1 MECSSYRATQL
12 MEHAMKIIQCTF
24 EARIREKVVVDNM
37 HFGFRPENLNY
48 RCNLCSEADAGET
61 GQNCT
66 ILL

>member
-1 MECSSYRATQL
+1 